1 MIDAHQHF
9 WRLARGDYGWLTP
22 ALAPIHRDFGPP
34 DLAPILARHGIAR
47 TILVQAAPTVAE
59 TEYLLAIAHA
69 TPFVAGVVGWVDFD
83 ARDAPDVVAR
93 LAADPRLV
101 GLRPMVQDIADDDWL
116 ARPAHAP
123 VFEALVAHGLVF
135 DALVLPRH
143 LPRLA
148 RVLERHP
155 ALTVVVDH
163 GAKPRIREREIERWR
178 TDLATLATHPQ
189 THCKLSG
196 LVTEALPN
204 AGPDVLVPYIDAL
217 LGLFGADRL
226 LWGSDWPVV
235 ELAGGYDRWREI
247 SLAALA
253 GLSAAERA
261 AVLGGTAER
270 LYLARKWGQTLPR
283 WQFPEMG
290 SDPAFGAYFSQ
301 NGARISRLSVLP
313 AALRGKS
320 SITITRSTRW

>member
-22 ALAPIHRDFGPP
+22 ALAPIFRDFGPE
-34 DLAPILARHGIAR
+34 DLAPILARHGIER

-59 TEYLLAIAHA
+59 TAFLLGIARA

-83 ARDAPDVVAR
+83 APDAPDVVAR
-93 LAADPRLV
+93 LAGDPRLV

-116 ARPAHAP
+116 ARPSHAP
-123 VFEALVAHGLVF
+123 VFEAMVAHGLVF

-143 LPRLA
+143 LSRLA

-155 ALTVVVDH
+155 ALVVVVDH
-163 GAKPRIREREIERWR
+163 GAKPRIRAQEIDSWR
-178 TDLATLATHPQ
+178 ASMTAIAAHPQ
-189 THCKLSG
+189 AHCKLSG
-196 LVTEALPN
+196 LVTEASPD
-204 AGPDVLVPYIDAL
+204 AGLEVLAPYIDTL
-217 LGLFGADRL
+217 LDRFGPERL

-235 ELAGGYDRWREI
+235 ELAGGYDHWRAL

-270 LYLARKWGQTLPR
+270 LYLHR
-283 WQFPEMG
+283 E
-290 SDPAFGAYFSQ
+290 
-301 NGARISRLSVLP
+301 
-313 AALRGKS
+313 
-320 SITITRSTRW
+320 

>member
-22 ALAPIHRDFGPP
+22 ALAPIHRDFGPL
-34 DLAPILARHGIAR
+34 DLAPILARHGIER

-59 TEYLLAIAHA
+59 TEFLLAIARA
-69 TPFVAGVVGWVDFD
+69 TPYVAGVVGWVDFE
-83 ARDAPDVVAR
+83 ARDAPDAVAC

-116 ARPAHAP
+116 ARPSHAP
-123 VFEALVAHGLVF
+123 VFEAMVAHGLVF

-143 LPRLA
+143 LPRLV

-163 GAKPRIREREIERWR
+163 GAKPRIREREIDGWR
-178 TDLATLATHPQ
+178 ADLATVATHRQ
-189 THCKLSG
+189 AYCKLSG
-196 LVTEALPN
+196 LVTEAPPD
-204 AGPDVLVPYIDAL
+204 AGLDVLLPYIDTL
-217 LGLFGADRL
+217 LALFGPDRL
-226 LWGSDWPVV
+226 PWGSDWPVV
-235 ELAGGYDRWREI
+235 ELAGGYDRWRQT

-270 LYLARKWGQTLPR
+270 LYLHR
-283 WQFPEMG
+283 E
-290 SDPAFGAYFSQ
+290 
-301 NGARISRLSVLP
+301 
-313 AALRGKS
+313 
-320 SITITRSTRW
+320 